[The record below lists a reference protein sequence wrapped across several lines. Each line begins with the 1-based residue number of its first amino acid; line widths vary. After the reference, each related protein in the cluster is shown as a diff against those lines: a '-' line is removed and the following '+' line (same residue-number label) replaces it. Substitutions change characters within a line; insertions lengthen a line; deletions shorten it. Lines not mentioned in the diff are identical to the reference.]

1 MSLTSGTFPFQ
12 TSTQDAYSNYENPA
26 FRVRIRDIR
35 DTGVQAVD
43 DLNDVDYSRQLNVG
57 QPVIGKSLKGKS
69 EKIYKGVITRIVT
82 DEKGNQSIVV
92 IRSSDNKEV
101 NLDPDTVVKV
111 KDQSDISDI
120 ELLGYHDNFYVPGP
134 SKNMVEPQKIMGESH
149 DTGRRIKT
157 FKEFT
162 NGL

>member
-1 MSLTSGTFPFQ
+1 
-12 TSTQDAYSNYENPA
+12 
-26 FRVRIRDIR
+26 
-35 DTGVQAVD
+35 
-43 DLNDVDYSRQLNVG
+43 
-57 QPVIGKSLKGKS
+57 
-69 EKIYKGVITRIVT
+69 
-82 DEKGNQSIVV
+82 V
-92 IRSSDNKEV
+92 IRSKNNEEV

-149 DTGRRIKT
+149 EPERRIKT